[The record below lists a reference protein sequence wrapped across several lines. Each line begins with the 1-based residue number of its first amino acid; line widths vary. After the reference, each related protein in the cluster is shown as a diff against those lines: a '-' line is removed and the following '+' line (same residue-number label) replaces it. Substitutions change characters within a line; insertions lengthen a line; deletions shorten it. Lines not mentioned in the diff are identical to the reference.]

1 MTRLSGS
8 PTPNNL
14 YLLERISK
22 LASSSLE
29 PAEIFEQI
37 LDELTSISGLGVQA
51 CWIQFLDAENEE
63 LRLIACRGFTEKMVE
78 IMNSMKLGKDPISR
92 VVLNGEPLV
101 SSDISIDSIMP
112 GARSLAIVPV
122 VCGGSVLGIIGLCSN
137 TPDKFAGYIKLLS
150 IIGTCVATAISRVL
164 HLHRNGRTSSAQ
176 AISDLGERQELLN
189 ALSHELQTP
198 LTALIASAGLLAE
211 EMEKEPRVLQLRL
224 IQNILHSASNLQNRL
239 VEMLDISRNKTSQFR
254 IKIKTVDFPVLLRMV
269 VDELIP
275 VAEGKK
281 QSMVMKIES
290 PVAVE
295 ADEQRLEQILN
306 NLLSN
311 AIKFTPQGG
320 RITVKAKKHNA
331 DLVVEIMDTG
341 LGISKEE
348 QQKLFRPY
356 YRVPADSRRY
366 NGIGLGLSITKQLVE
381 LHGGRIW
388 VESEPGKGSTFAFS
402 IPLVR
407 LKTK

>member
-1 MTRLSGS
+1 
-8 PTPNNL
+8 
-14 YLLERISK
+14 LERISK

-37 LDELTSISGLGVQA
+37 LDELTSISGLGVQS

-101 SSDISIDSIMP
+101 SSDISIDSNYAFIDSIMP

-137 TPDKFAGYIKLLS
+137 TPDKFAGYVKLLS
-150 IIGTCVATAISRVL
+150 ITGTCVATAISRVL
-164 HLHRNGRTSSAQ
+164 HLHRNNRTSSAQ
-176 AISDLGERQELLN
+176 AISDLGEKQELLN

-211 EMEKEPRVLQLRL
+211 EIEKEPRVLQLRL
-224 IQNILHSASNLQNRL
+224 IQNILHSASNLQSHL
-239 VEMLDISRNKTSQFR
+239 VEMLDISSTKTNQFR
-254 IKIKTVDFPVLLRMV
+254 IKIKAVDFPVLLRMV

-281 QSMVMKIES
+281 QSMIMKIES
-290 PVAVE
+290 SLAVE

-381 LHGGRIW
+381 LHGGGIW

-407 LKTK
+407 HTTK